1 MLQLIRGCTSSLLVS
16 SAAAAA
22 RSMSVSSILSV
33 STESHLVLTIPQ
45 PLFSRSTTILLLI
58 VPWIYFQHQV
68 LCELPMFSLLHTML
82 CIWHLKHQSFF
93 LFFSAKPLLLPCQ
106 EHHSPPGVFH
116 QTTLYLMTLSV
127 LQRWESREK
136 KVEEETEMEMRW
148 RVSLPGTSC
157 MSLSTA
163 PPPLDLHNLQLNY

>member
-16 SAAAAA
+16 SAAAAAAAA

-93 LFFSAKPLLLPCQ
+93 LFFFSKASSSSLSRTSL
-106 EHHSPPGVFH
+106 SP
-116 QTTLYLMTLSV
+116 
-127 LQRWESREK
+127 R
-136 KVEEETEMEMRW
+136 
-148 RVSLPGTSC
+148 SLPSNHCVPDDPVSAAAMGVKGEEGRGGNRDGDEVEGVTSRDLLYVFVHC
-157 MSLSTA
+157 SSTTG
-163 PPPLDLHNLQLNY
+163 LT